1 MDRAYL
7 DFERLYYMHQCLTF
21 FVVREKHNFNFRRL
35 YFCNIIHQKK
45 YPEKLRRIK
54 YYDKERDIYETN
66 DSGFKLINKIEE
78 DWNLFSN
85 VTISSKVISDILQK
99 ISFSDWN
106 SNTEVRYSMELACIL
121 IITVGVNILHA
132 RFILG

>member
-1 MDRAYL
+1 
-7 DFERLYYMHQCLTF
+7 
-21 FVVREKHNFNFRRL
+21 
-35 YFCNIIHQKK
+35 
-45 YPEKLRRIK
+45 
-54 YYDKERDIYETN
+54 
-66 DSGFKLINKIEE
+66 LINKIEE